1 MLPHLTKTD
10 RDRGWTEIEKRLWRK
25 VPKPDVGNE
34 KVKEM
39 YHTLV
44 RLTKHFFSVMNYN
57 I

>member
-34 KVKEM
+34 KVKEVVEFPEPKLDV
-39 YHTLV
+39 TAG
-44 RLTKHFFSVMNYN
+44 TIKGA
-57 I
+57 